1 MPGRGNVAAVT
12 ARLEHDAGGIARITI
27 ARPEVRNAFDAALI
41 ARLVDLVHG
50 VAPNARA
57 VVLQSEGPVFC
68 AGADVNWMRAVAA
81 ESREVNVEDA
91 QALAGLFA
99 TLDGLPMP
107 LVVKVQG
114 PAIGGGAGLVAVG
127 DIVIASTDAWFQF
140 AEVRVGIIP
149 SVVSPYVLRKLGP
162 SFTTAAF
169 ITAERFDAA
178 RAYEAG
184 LVHRVTRPDELEGA
198 VDDTLAEIRKGS
210 PAAIRAAKRLVRQV
224 AGHTP
229 QEVREL
235 TIRTIAD
242 IRATREAQEGF
253 HAFVER
259 RAPKW

>member
-1 MPGRGNVAAVT
+1 VT

-41 ARLVDLVHG
+41 ARLIELAHSVE
-50 VAPNARA
+50 PNARA
-57 VVLQSEGPVFC
+57 VVLQSEGPIFC
-68 AGADVNWMRAVAA
+68 AGADVNWMRAVAS

-127 DIVIASTDAWFQF
+127 DIVIASSEAWFQF
-140 AEVRVGIIP
+140 AEVRIGIVP
-149 SVVSPYVLRKLGP
+149 AVVSPYVVRKVGA
-162 SFTTAAF
+162 SFAAAAF
-169 ITAERFDAA
+169 VTGERFSAA

-184 LVHRVTRPDELEGA
+184 LIHQLARPEELEGA

-210 PAAIRAAKRLVRQV
+210 PAAVRAAKRLVRQV

-242 IRATREAQEGF
+242 IRATPEAQEGF
-253 HAFVER
+253 RAFLGR

>member
-1 MPGRGNVAAVT
+1 MAALRMERDGDVLRVT
-12 ARLEHDAGGIARITI
+12 L
-27 ARPEVRNAFDAALI
+27 ARPERRNAFDAALI
-41 ARLVDLVHG
+41 ARLVELAHG
-50 VAPNARA
+50 VEPSARA

-68 AGADVNWMRAVAA
+68 AGADLNWMRAIAA

-114 PAIGGGAGLVAVG
+114 AAIGGGAGLAAVG
-127 DIVIASTDAWFQF
+127 DIVIASTEAWFQF

-149 SVVSPYVLRKLGP
+149 SVVSPYVARRVGAARA
-162 SFTTAAF
+162 TAAF
-169 ITAERFDAA
+169 VTGERFDAP
-178 RAYEAG
+178 RALQIG
-184 LVHRVTRPDELEGA
+184 LVDRIARPEELEGT
-198 VDDTLAEIRKGS
+198 VDATLAEIRKGS

-224 AGHTP
+224 AGHSA

-242 IRATREAQEGF
+242 IRATPEAQEGF
-253 HAFVER
+253 RAFLER

>member
-1 MPGRGNVAAVT
+1 MLAATIAAVT

-41 ARLVDLVHG
+41 VRLVELTHAVE
-50 VAPNARA
+50 PTARA

-68 AGADVNWMRAVAA
+68 AGADVNWMRAVAS

-107 LVVKVQG
+107 LIVKVQG
-114 PAIGGGAGLVAVG
+114 PAIGGGAGLAAVG
-127 DIVIASTDAWFQF
+127 DIVIASSEAWFQF

-149 SVVSPYVLRKLGP
+149 SVVSPYVTRKVGP
-162 SFTTAAF
+162 SFAAAVF
-169 ITAERFDAA
+169 MTGERFDAR
-178 RAYEAG
+178 RAYESG
-184 LVHRVTRPDELEGA
+184 LVQRVAQPKDLERTVDE
-198 VDDTLAEIRKGS
+198 TLAEIRKGS
-210 PAAIRAAKRLVRQV
+210 PAAVRAAKRLIRQIS
-224 AGHTP
+224 GHTP

-242 IRATREAQEGF
+242 IRATPEAQEGF
-253 HAFVER
+253 RAFLER

>member
-1 MPGRGNVAAVT
+1 VT

-41 ARLVDLVHG
+41 ARLIELAHSVE
-50 VAPNARA
+50 PNARA
-57 VVLQSEGPVFC
+57 VVLQSEGPIFC
-68 AGADVNWMRAVAA
+68 AGADVNWMRAVAS

-127 DIVIASTDAWFQF
+127 DIVIASSEAWFQF
-140 AEVRVGIIP
+140 AEVRVGIVP
-149 SVVSPYVLRKLGP
+149 AVVSPYVVRKVGG
-162 SFTTAAF
+162 SFATAAF
-169 ITAERFDAA
+169 VTGERFDAA
-178 RAYEAG
+178 RAYDVG
-184 LVHRVTRPDELEGA
+184 LVQLVARPEDLERA

-210 PAAIRAAKRLVRQV
+210 PSAVRAAKRLVRQV
-224 AGHTP
+224 AGHAP

-235 TIRTIAD
+235 MIRTIAD
-242 IRATREAQEGF
+242 IRATPEAQEGF
-253 HAFVER
+253 RAFLER

>member
-1 MPGRGNVAAVT
+1 MT

-41 ARLVDLVHG
+41 ARLIELINSVDR
-50 VAPNARA
+50 AARA

-68 AGADVNWMRAVAA
+68 AGADVNWMRAIAA

-107 LVVKVQG
+107 LLVKVQG
-114 PAIGGGAGLVAVG
+114 AAIGGGAGLAAVG
-127 DIVIASTDAWFQF
+127 DIVIASTEAWFQF

-149 SVVSPYVLRKLGP
+149 SVVSPYVVRKVGA
-162 SFTTAAF
+162 SFATAAF
-169 ITAERFDAA
+169 VAAERFDAT

-184 LVHRVTRPDELEGA
+184 LVHRVARPEALEATVDE
-198 VDDTLAEIRKGS
+198 TLAEIRKGS

-224 AGHTP
+224 SGHTP
-229 QEVREL
+229 QEAREL

-242 IRATREAQEGF
+242 IRATPEAQEGF
-253 HAFVER
+253 RAFLER

>member
-1 MPGRGNVAAVT
+1 MT

-41 ARLVDLVHG
+41 ARLVELAHG
-50 VAPNARA
+50 VEPTARA
-57 VVLQSEGPVFC
+57 VVLQSEGAVFC
-68 AGADVNWMRAVAA
+68 AGADVNWMRAIAA

-127 DIVIASTDAWFQF
+127 DIVVASTDAWFQF

-149 SVVSPYVLRKLGP
+149 SVVSPYVIRKVG
-162 SFTTAAF
+162 TAFAAAMF
-169 ITAERFDAA
+169 MSGERFDAR

-184 LVHRVTRPDELEGA
+184 LVQRVARPDELEGM
-198 VDDTLAEIRKGS
+198 VDETLAEIRKGS
-210 PAAIRAAKRLVRQV
+210 PAAVRAAKRLVRQV

-242 IRATREAQEGF
+242 VRATPEAQEGF
-253 HAFVER
+253 RAFLER
-259 RAPKW
+259 RAPRW